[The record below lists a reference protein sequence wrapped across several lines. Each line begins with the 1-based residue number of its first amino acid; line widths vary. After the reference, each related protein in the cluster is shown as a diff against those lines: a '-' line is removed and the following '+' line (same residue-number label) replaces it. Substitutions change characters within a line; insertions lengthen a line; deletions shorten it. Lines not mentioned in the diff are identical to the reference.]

1 MGRLAFG
8 GGLMTGGLLAL
19 VAGIFS
25 GNALMCGLGTIC
37 AAAGAILVVSA
48 CPPNVRL

>member
-19 VAGIFS
+19 VAGVSS
-25 GNALMCGLGTIC
+25 GSALMCGLGTIC
-37 AAAGAILVVSA
+37 AAVGAILVALARS
-48 CPPNVRL
+48 PNVRL